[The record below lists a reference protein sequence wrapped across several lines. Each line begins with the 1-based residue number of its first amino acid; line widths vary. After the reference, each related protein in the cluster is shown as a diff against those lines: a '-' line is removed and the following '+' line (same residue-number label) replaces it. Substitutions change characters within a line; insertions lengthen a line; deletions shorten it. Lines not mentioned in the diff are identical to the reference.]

1 LIVDEVLTRAQGFKK
16 DFEDAG
22 FKIQVKQLVDFQDA
36 YGLEGEEDDEEL
48 EVSGSDD
55 DDEDDDS
62 ESGSE
67 MEE

>member
-1 LIVDEVLTRAQGFKK
+1 MSWRAPLTHTQGFKK

-22 FKIQVKQLVDFQDA
+22 FKIQTKQLADFQDA
-36 YGLEGEEDDEEL
+36 YGLEGEEDDEDI
-48 EVSGSDD
+48 EVSGSDSGS
-55 DDEDDDS
+55 EDS